1 MLPTNWRKLIF
12 SPFLLLLLFSLLFVF
27 FSVVFGNL
35 AIGQFVLRIR
45 YLSIL
50 VIFFIFLNFLN
61 YFSISKGITYVE
73 GIKELFPS
81 YSWLILWSFLVFLV
95 FYSVFFGNIMIFGFI
110 LRIRYLAGL
119 ALVLSVFLNFFPN
132 TLPRQR
138 GGRFSFDSRILIAL
152 ALLMLVASAFLLVGK
167 LEPLAENAAVLA
179 YGFLVWGV
187 LFQLIE
193 YFAEQK
199 AVEKDGKS

>member
-12 SPFLLLLLFSLLFVF
+12 SPFSLLLLFSLLFVF

-61 YFSISKGITYVE
+61 YFSISKGITYVA

-81 YSWLILWSFLVFLV
+81 YFWLILWSFLVFLV

-152 ALLMLVASAFLLVGK
+152 ALLMLVASAFLLVGNRQH
-167 LEPLAENAAVLA
+167 LAENAAVFA

-193 YFAEQK
+193 YFSEQK
-199 AVEKDGKS
+199 TVAEEGK